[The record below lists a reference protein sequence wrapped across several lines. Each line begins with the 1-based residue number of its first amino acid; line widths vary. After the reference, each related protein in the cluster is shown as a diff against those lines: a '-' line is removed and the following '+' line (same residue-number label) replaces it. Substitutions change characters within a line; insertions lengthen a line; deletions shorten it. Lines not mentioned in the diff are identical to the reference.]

1 MKLDEDAG
9 AGLLNTGGWA
19 HLQSVL
25 GVVAFPSLS
34 LVLLKFHEY

>member
-1 MKLDEDAG
+1 MKLDEAAG
-9 AGLLNTGGWA
+9 AGFLDTGGYA

-25 GVVAFPSLS
+25 GVVASPSLS